1 MSSPR
6 VRVFALLVALSAA
19 ALLASCGG
27 GDGGGGSGEG
37 GEALPPHPN
46 APEVTVTGDSL
57 SFEPDE
63 LEVPAGRF
71 NVALTSGDQFHDFVI
86 EDVDGIVEAS
96 GGETETAGFRIDEP
110 GEYTFYC
117 SVPGHRQG
125 GMEGTL
131 TVT

>member
-6 VRVFALLVALSAA
+6 VRVFALVAALSVG
-19 ALLASCGG
+19 ALLAACGG
-27 GDGGGGSGEG
+27 GDDGGGGG
-37 GEALPPHPN
+37 GGGGALPPHPN
-46 APEVTVTGDSL
+46 APELTVTGDSL
-57 SFEPDE
+57 SFDPDE

-96 GGETETAGFRIDEP
+96 SGETETAGFRIDEP
-110 GEYTFYC
+110 GDYTFYC

>member
-1 MSSPR
+1 MMFRR
-6 VRVFALLVALSAA
+6 VLVLVFVLALAA
-19 ALLASCGG
+19 GLAACGS
-27 GDGGGGSGEG
+27 DGGGGGSR
-37 GEALPPHPN
+37 EAKKPFPG
-46 APEVTVTGDSL
+46 APELAVTGDNL

-63 LEVPAGRF
+63 LAVPAGEF
-71 NVALTSGDQFHDFVI
+71 NVTLTSEDQFHDFVI
-86 EDVDGIVEAS
+86 EDVDGVVEAS
-96 GGETETAGFRIDEP
+96 GGETETAGFEITEP

>member
-1 MSSPR
+1 MRLRR
-6 VRVFALLVALSAA
+6 VPALVFVLALGVASTAC
-19 ALLASCGG
+19 SD
-27 GDGGGGSGEG
+27 DGGGGGSR
-37 GEALPPHPN
+37 EAKKPFPG
-46 APEVTVTGDSL
+46 APELAVSGDNL

-63 LEVPAGRF
+63 LTVPAGEF
-71 NVALTSGDQFHDFVI
+71 NVTLTSEDQFHDFVI
-86 EDVDGIVEAS
+86 EEVDGVVEAS
-96 GGETETAGFRIDEP
+96 GGATETAGFEITEP